1 MAYCKEVALALGK
14 MGIDPLLKEKREK
27 EGRSKVDPRV
37 AKFLSENVG
46 IHYKPSDIHGNKV
59 NEEGMSPLDM
69 PGEQPLVDPNAQPTG
84 PGAKNN
90 QQTQPGQ
97 QQAQPGKKLQ
107 PAKVSLKRPAT
118 QMKTLQDITD
128 KMTEVTQNIKLVDL
142 MIQALSENKNTDN
155 SIDSHKTTLQGPIR
169 AVVDSVKELQRL
181 VEQ

>member
-1 MAYCKEVALALGK
+1 MAYCKEVAIALGK

-37 AKFLSENVG
+37 AKFLAENLD
-46 IHYKPSDIHGNKV
+46 IRYDSSQIHGNKV
-59 NEEGMSPLDM
+59 DEAGTSPLDM

-90 QQTQPGQ
+90 QQAQPGQ
-97 QQAQPGKKLQ
+97 KPPQPGKKLK
-107 PAKVSLKRPAT
+107 PAQVSLKRPAT
-118 QMKTLQDITD
+118 QMKTLQDVTD

-181 VEQ
+181 VET

>member
-37 AKFLSENVG
+37 AKFLAENLD
-46 IHYKPSDIHGNKV
+46 IRYDSSQIHGNKV
-59 NEEGMSPLDM
+59 DEAGTSPLDM

-84 PGAKNN
+84 PGVKNN
-90 QQTQPGQ
+90 QQVQPGQ
-97 QQAQPGKKLQ
+97 QPAKPGKRLQ
-107 PAKVSLKRPAT
+107 PAQVSLKRPAT
-118 QMKTLQDITD
+118 QMKTLQDVTD

-142 MIQALSENKNTDN
+142 MIQALFENKNTDN

-181 VEQ
+181 VET